1 MDRNSRIIR
10 NLEWCAGNDLVL
22 RIQEGKYNNNNE
34 KREMSTQTSPFLS
47 SFKKFANPDLWN
59 SEESILRSLGNT
71 DEDNK

>member
-10 NLEWCAGNDLVL
+10 NLDWCAGNDLVL
-22 RIQEGKYNNNNE
+22 RIQEGKYNNE
-34 KREMSTQTSPFLS
+34 KREISTQTSQFLS
-47 SFKKFANPDLWN
+47 AFKKFDNPDLFN